1 MAFNNLIGNDKV
13 KVILQNLVKADTVV
27 HSYMFI
33 GANGIRKNTI
43 CKRICKN
50 DIV

>member
-13 KVILQNLVKADTVV
+13 KIILESLVKENKVV

-33 GANGIRKNTI
+33 GPSGIR
-43 CKRICKN
+43 
-50 DIV
+50 